1 MCFRLCHGGHSL
13 NLSGFFRFQF
23 LGSPFTAFIVRVWR
37 EKTDGESFLWRGSVS
52 DAQSGERLYFQS
64 LDQLEDV
71 IARMIESEPRES
83 PTVRGESI
91 L

>member
-1 MCFRLCHGGHSL
+1 MPAEDSL
-13 NLSGFFRFQF
+13 
-23 LGSPFTAFIVRVWR
+23 PHTFIVRVWR

-64 LDQLEDV
+64 LDQLKDA
-71 IARMIESEPRES
+71 IARMIEAPSSENLPVKRPS
-83 PTVRGESI
+83 F